1 MFDDFRSFIEE
12 LDKKGE
18 LKRVQG
24 ADWDLEI
31 GTITEL
37 FAECQGHAL
46 LFDEVKDYPKGYRIA
61 SNVVMTPRR
70 QRIALGIPE
79 EMPEVEVIRDWKNK
93 FNQYKPIPP
102 KEVKTGPVME
112 NVLKEEK
119 INILKFPTPKWHEKD
134 GGRYIGTGVVT
145 ITKDPDEGWVNC
157 GTYRVMIQDEKTLA
171 FYASV
176 GKHAVI
182 AREKY
187 WSKGENCPV
196 VMCFGQDMLLFIMST
211 MQLPWGR
218 PELEAAG
225 YIKGKPIEVIRGPIT
240 GLPIP
245 ATAEIVIEGF
255 SPPPAVDSRPE
266 GPFGEWTG
274 YYASGTRNE
283 PVVHLK
289 AIYHRND
296 PILHGQ
302 PPIKPP
308 ANTWFPIPL
317 HTAMTLWNR
326 LEVAGMPGIKGV
338 YVHGPGNRII
348 AVVSLKQSYL
358 GHAKQVGTLAA
369 TMLSGGAC
377 SGRYIIVVDEDID
390 PADWESV
397 MWALTTRC
405 NPEDS
410 IDIVRGFLTSPL
422 DPMLPPEKRRNRDF
436 TTAKVIINACKPY
449 HWMKDFPLVNRASD
463 ELRKK
468 VLEKW
473 TSLFS

>member
-1 MFDDFRSFIEE
+1 
-12 LDKKGE
+12 
-18 LKRVQG
+18 
-24 ADWDLEI
+24 
-31 GTITEL
+31 
-37 FAECQGHAL
+37 
-46 LFDEVKDYPKGYRIA
+46 
-61 SNVVMTPRR
+61 
-70 QRIALGIPE
+70 
-79 EMPEVEVIRDWKNK
+79 
-93 FNQYKPIPP
+93 
-102 KEVKTGPVME
+102 
-112 NVLKEEK
+112 LKEEEV
-119 INILKFPTPKWHEKD
+119 NILKFPTPKWHEKD

-145 ITKDPDEGWVNC
+145 ITKDPEEGWINC

-171 FYASV
+171 FYSSV

-187 WSKGENCPV
+187 WGKGENCPV
-196 VMCFGQDMLLFIMST
+196 VMCFGQDMLLFAMST
-211 MQLPWGR
+211 MQLPWGMS
-218 PELEAAG
+218 ELEAAG
-225 YIKGKPIEVIRGPIT
+225 YIKNKPIEVIRGPLT

-274 YYASGTRNE
+274 YYASGSRNE
-283 PVVHLK
+283 PIVHLK

-302 PPIKPP
+302 PPVKPP
-308 ANTWFPIPL
+308 ANTWYPIPL
-317 HTAMTLWNR
+317 HTAVTLWNR

-348 AVVSLKQSYL
+348 AVVSIKQSYL
-358 GHAKQVGTLAA
+358 GHAKQVGTLAS

-410 IDIVRGFLTSPL
+410 IDLVRGFLTSPL
-422 DPMLPPEKRRNRDF
+422 DPMLPPEKREKRDF
-436 TTAKVIINACKPY
+436 TTAKVIINACRPY
-449 HWMKDFPLVNRASD
+449 HWMKDFPPVNRASD
-463 ELRKK
+463 ELRRKI
-468 VLEKW
+468 LDRW
-473 TSLFS
+473 PNIFR